1 MNFIQLAEQAQREL
15 EGQTLRIEQ
24 KEADLNTKASAVEA
38 QLALADQRTAES
50 SSKAKELQIRE
61 EEVTRREINM
71 RKDTDLKADL
81 QQAMAE
87 RKAATEALREAKEA
101 RDEARMSLQDLTK
114 RELALSEREK
124 TYREEIKQQIA
135 SKMLGI

>member
-1 MNFIQLAEQAQREL
+1 MNFLTLAEQAQREL
-15 EGQTLRIEQ
+15 EGELLRLEQ
-24 KEADLNTKASAVEA
+24 KEADLNTKSSAVEA
-38 QLALADQRTAES
+38 QLALADQRTAEAA
-50 SSKAKELQIRE
+50 SKAKELQARE

-87 RKAATEALREAKEA
+87 RKIAADALIEAKEA
-101 RDEARMSLQDLTK
+101 RDAAKMSLLDLTK